1 MDYYYEHTATLPLGG
16 LKSVIAQGSVKKGKT
31 PSYLAAAETRWQAL
45 QGFCRA
51 SAH

>member
-31 PSYLAAAETRWQAL
+31 PSYLVAAETRWQA
-45 QGFCRA
+45 A
-51 SAH
+51 